1 MQDKNRA
8 DQRGWTPLHW
18 AARAGLLDIC
28 GLVMDN
34 EQRRIQHIAAREGD
48 GNLQVCHLIMDDVQN
63 KNPADHQGWTLLHEA
78 AKRVQH
84 KVCHLIMAN
93 VQDKDP
99 ANNFGA
105 TPLSLAKSFK
115 SINHSATVKLFQKML
130 KTG

>member
-1 MQDKNRA
+1 MND
-8 DQRGWTPLHW
+8 
-18 AARAGLLDIC
+18 
-28 GLVMDN
+28 
-34 EQRRIQHIAAREGD
+34 
-48 GNLQVCHLIMDDVQN
+48 LQVCHLIMDDVQN

-105 TPLSLAKSFK
+105 QEPGTNQQIAVSWFAL
-115 SINHSATVKLFQKML
+115 N
-130 KTG
+130 